1 MYTVYKIL
9 SEKNEKGNWYE
20 KYDIPTG
27 IPVPPDCVLT
37 PIPENIKNPK
47 YDFVKDEWVED
58 QEALI
63 KNLKEENQ
71 SLREK
76 IELNEMALVD
86 AINMLSNMIIE
97 KT

>member
-9 SEKNEKGNWYE
+9 SEKNEKGYWYE
-20 KYDIPTG
+20 KYEIPNG

-37 PIPENIKNPK
+37 PIPENIENPK
-47 YDFVKDEWVED
+47 YNFAKNEWVED

-63 KNLKEENQ
+63 KKLKEENK

-76 IELNEMALVD
+76 VELNEMALVD
-86 AINMLSNMIIE
+86 AINMLSSMIIGQP
-97 KT
+97 

>member
-20 KYDIPTG
+20 KYDIPIG

-37 PIPENIKNPK
+37 PIPGNIKNPK
-47 YDFVKDEWVED
+47 YDFAKDEWVED

-86 AINMLSNMIIE
+86 AINMLSDMIM
-97 KT
+97 KQP

>member
-1 MYTVYKIL
+1 M
-9 SEKNEKGNWYE
+9 
-20 KYDIPTG
+20 
-27 IPVPPDCVLT
+27 LT
-37 PIPENIKNPK
+37 PIPGNIKNPK

-86 AINMLSNMIIE
+86 AISMLSDMIM
-97 KT
+97 KQS

>member
-9 SEKNEKGNWYE
+9 SKKNEKGSWYE
-20 KYDIPTG
+20 KYDIPIG

-86 AINMLSNMIIE
+86 AISMLSDMIM
-97 KT
+97 KQP